1 MTLEVNRKHVRT
13 FIVNAADHWKFTT
26 SSSHAYWKAKP
37 LVQLLLLLL
46 DLVLLH
52 PRLHSF
58 HCRRHHLLV
67 DLSTP
72 GAQIHCHRCLADP
85 INVTNTNTNNNNN
98 NTLYYNLAL
107 NVSIRNPN
115 KKAGVYYNRIQAIG
129 NYGKKRFALVNTTS
143 TPFYQGHKNTTMVR
157 FVLQG
162 QQVVVLGGK
171 ELSRFNSETSA
182 RVYNID
188 VKLAPRIK
196 ARYGKIKT
204 AYFKPPKVDCQLKL
218 PLSTIYN
225 NGTSVGPKFV
235 SKECGSVKIFTI
247 SVGIEIG
254 PFSFETG

>member
-1 MTLEVNRKHVRT
+1 MRIGRQSRWCNFSCFFWILYYSILAFIL
-13 FIVNAADHWKFTT
+13 FIVAVIIFWLIFQPQELKFTVT
-26 SSSHAYWKAKP
+26 DAS
-37 LVQLLLLLL
+37 LTQFNL
-46 DLVLLH
+46 
-52 PRLHSF
+52 
-58 HCRRHHLLV
+58 
-67 DLSTP
+67 
-72 GAQIHCHRCLADP
+72 
-85 INVTNTNTNNNNN
+85 TNTNTNNNNN

-107 NVSIRNPN
+107 N
-115 KKAGVYYNRIQAIG
+115 AGVYYNRIQAIG

-204 AYFKPPKVDCQLKL
+204 AYFKPQRWIVNSNFL
-218 PLSTIYN
+218 
-225 NGTSVGPKFV
+225 
-235 SKECGSVKIFTI
+235 
-247 SVGIEIG
+247 
-254 PFSFETG
+254 

>member
-1 MTLEVNRKHVRT
+1 
-13 FIVNAADHWKFTT
+13 
-26 SSSHAYWKAKP
+26 
-37 LVQLLLLLL
+37 
-46 DLVLLH
+46 
-52 PRLHSF
+52 
-58 HCRRHHLLV
+58 
-67 DLSTP
+67 
-72 GAQIHCHRCLADP
+72 
-85 INVTNTNTNNNNN
+85 
-98 NTLYYNLAL
+98 
-107 NVSIRNPN
+107 
-115 KKAGVYYNRIQAIG
+115 
-129 NYGKKRFALVNTTS
+129 
-143 TPFYQGHKNTTMVR
+143 MVR
-157 FVLQG
+157 FVLKG

>member
-1 MTLEVNRKHVRT
+1 MRNGRQSRWCNFSCFFWIFYYSILAFIL
-13 FIVNAADHWKFTT
+13 FIVAIIIFWLIFQPQELKFTVT
-26 SSSHAYWKAKP
+26 DAS
-37 LVQLLLLLL
+37 LTQFNL
-46 DLVLLH
+46 
-52 PRLHSF
+52 
-58 HCRRHHLLV
+58 
-67 DLSTP
+67 
-72 GAQIHCHRCLADP
+72 
-85 INVTNTNTNNNNN
+85 TNTSITNTTN

-115 KKAGVYYNRIQAIG
+115 KKVGVYYNRIQAIG

-188 VKLAPRIK
+188 VKLAQRIK

-247 SVGIEIG
+247 SVGIGIG

>member
-107 NVSIRNPN
+107 N
-115 KKAGVYYNRIQAIG
+115 
-129 NYGKKRFALVNTTS
+129 RFALVNTTS

-157 FVLQG
+157 FVLKG